1 MSVLEKLGI
10 EISHDKEYLN
20 EALGISNERAGEIFK
35 VVKETYDRNDRL
47 SMVVRDLL
55 SRYDGA
61 EAIFAIF
68 ILGVKIG
75 TRKTIEKFAAKLMFR
90 RGA

>member
-1 MSVLEKLGI
+1 MNALEKLGI
-10 EISHDKEYLN
+10 KINHNREYFN
-20 EALGISNERAGEIFK
+20 EALGISDKKANEIFK
-35 VVKETYDRNDRL
+35 AVDEVYDKNNRL

-68 ILGVKIG
+68 TLGVKIG
-75 TRKTIEKFAAKLMFR
+75 TRKTIEKLAARLMFGG
-90 RGA
+90 GA